1 LIENSQLAMV
11 WIAWETHT
19 RNRTL
24 SKEFG
29 ATLVQLDYATS
40 HWLAR
45 YLRSIFTTI
54 ILLWQW
60 RGKIVFAQ
68 NPSIILCFLCVVLRP
83 ILRYQLVVDAHN
95 AGVYPQEGKTFFL
108 QKLADF
114 IIRNTPFTIVTN
126 SGIASAV
133 ALKGGHPLV
142 VPDPLPPAHGF
153 SNKPIHRSVLFVCS
167 WAADEPYLEV
177 FKAAQALPDVS
188 FYVTGNSR
196 GREGVFGSALPSNVE
211 LTGFLAETDYFNLLA
226 SCSLVL
232 DLTTREHCL
241 VCGAY
246 EAVSHGKPFVL
257 SNNEAT
263 MDYFAT
269 GGRYCDNSA
278 SSIAECV
285 QEILNNEQRY
295 IDDVQL
301 LRATLCVNWPKRLE
315 EVQAMIKTQG

>member
-1 LIENSQLAMV
+1 M
-11 WIAWETHT
+11 
-19 RNRTL
+19 R
-24 SKEFG
+24 
-29 ATLVQLDYATS
+29 
-40 HWLAR
+40 
-45 YLRSIFTTI
+45 
-54 ILLWQW
+54 QW

-68 NPSIILCFLCVVLRP
+68 NPSIVLCFLCVLLRP
-83 ILRYQLVVDAHN
+83 ILRYRLVVDAHN
-95 AGVYPQEGKTFFL
+95 AGVYPQEGKTFFM

-133 ALKGGHPLV
+133 ALKGGRPLI
-142 VPDPLPPAHGF
+142 VPDPLPPAHGS
-153 SNKPIHRSVLFVCS
+153 SNKPIARSVLFVCS

-177 FKAAQALPDVS
+177 FKAAQTLPHVT

-196 GREGVFGSALPSNVE
+196 GREAIFGSALPSNLV

-226 SCSLVL
+226 SCSVVL

-263 MDYFAT
+263 VDYFTT
-269 GGRYCDNSA
+269 GGRYCDNTA
-278 SSIAECV
+278 TSIAECV
-285 QEILNNEQRY
+285 QDVLNNEQRY
-295 IDDVQL
+295 IENVEF
-301 LRATLCVNWPKRLE
+301 LRATLSVNWPKHLE
-315 EVQAMIKTQG
+315 EVDAIIKRLR